1 MVRPLTSKEL
11 ICFALRAGD
20 PHCNCSGF
28 CSCGLCTGAWP
39 KDMKEPGRTGCQP
52 GFDWLELQCGP
63 GVCPLALRTL
73 VSWAS
78 HHITVPLQA
87 AFAAAAMSASAG
99 AATSGCP
106 APGNMLITGVA
117 IGIGNAAAMH
127 FARQVRFSRR
137 GGPAAAQ
144 QGCVP
149 VFSHHPEFW
158 PAQVCGPNASTRMP
172 PCTPPSRI
180 QLSR

>member
-63 GVCPLALRTL
+63 GVCPLALRTR
-73 VSWAS
+73 VSWAP
-78 HHITVPLQA
+78 HHNTVPLQA
-87 AFAAAAMSASAG
+87 AFAAAAMSASAR

-127 FARQVRFSRR
+127 FAAQVRLSRR
-137 GGPAAAQ
+137 GGSAAAL
-144 QGCVP
+144 GRCAGLFTSP
-149 VFSHHPEFW
+149 GF
-158 PAQVCGPNASTRMP
+158 CGPRRFVAPNAP
-172 PCTPPSRI
+172 KH
-180 QLSR
+180 